1 MTAAS
6 LTVLSLWMRYTC
18 ASAVL
23 TTVTPRY
30 TSSGAAGVLL
40 LQLLLQPVLMT
51 STTLLC
57 TYSAAAVPCCGD
69 RLSFTYTILTRRSVA
84 RAAVVQAAALR
95 SRSHALLFSV
105 ASSLRPLLLSLY
117 CSLCQCSGCC
127 VASLCLCWRLRLHV
141 QVRLLYYC

>member
-6 LTVLSLWMRYTC
+6 LTVLSLSMRYTC

-40 LQLLLQPVLMT
+40 LQILLHPVLMT

-69 RLSFTYTILTRRSVA
+69 RLNFTYTCCCPSLRRTCGGRSGCCAAISVA
-84 RAAVVQAAALR
+84 RLAVLGRIVAATTATLAV
-95 SRSHALLFSV
+95 
-105 ASSLRPLLLSLY
+105 LLSMPVQWLER
-117 CSLCQCSGCC
+117 L
-127 VASLCLCWRLRLHV
+127 LCLCWRLRLHV
-141 QVRLLYYC
+141 QIRLLYYC